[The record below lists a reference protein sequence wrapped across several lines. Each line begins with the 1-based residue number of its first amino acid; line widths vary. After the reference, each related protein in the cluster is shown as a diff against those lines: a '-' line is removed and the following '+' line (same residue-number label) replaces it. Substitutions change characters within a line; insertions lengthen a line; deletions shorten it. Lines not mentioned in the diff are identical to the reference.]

1 MWRWVGG
8 GVAGGGGTGPLLEQ
22 RVDSRHWSETS
33 HMEQRGLLTQSLQVL
48 LGHQHS
54 LCVMMCV
61 GAIR

>member
-1 MWRWVGG
+1 M
-8 GVAGGGGTGPLLEQ
+8 EQ